1 MAGTW
6 GLARTAER
14 GSDGSSALLAAPGQ
28 ITSSLLGRP
37 LRAPRTRE
45 GDGAKLCQAGTVWG
59 AVRTR
64 GRGAGGSAP
73 PACSA
78 GSSCIC
84 RCPVFPARRP
94 LPGLHIRPPEKLK
107 RPRSLGPFWGR
118 AGAHWEGSDCCP
130 GEPDVQP
137 GGARRSPGGLAIAHG
152 RLGGPGWGPGSAFRH
167 IPSDTE
173 AAPHEAVT
181 DPKPAWAGDGLRA
194 CQERRLSLG
203 PSRGDGQRPGI
214 LAKLRPGGQTRT
226 HLPRCL
232 GFLPL
237 HGDTPD
243 ASAGSAREGR

>member
-1 MAGTW
+1 MGVAWARGWQRAGQSVQCWVRQRTSRQACGTLAAGQEVEGTW

-73 PACSA
+73 PSPGLLCREQLRLQVSGVPGSA
-78 GSSCIC
+78 
-84 RCPVFPARRP
+84 A
-94 LPGLHIRPPEKLK
+94 LPGLHIRPLEKLK
-107 RPRSLGPFWGR
+107 RPRSLGPSWGR

-137 GGARRSPGGLAIAHG
+137 GGARRSPGGLAVGSTRPTRGAWV
-152 RLGGPGWGPGSAFRH
+152 GPGLRISPHSQRH
-167 IPSDTE
+167 
-173 AAPHEAVT
+173 
-181 DPKPAWAGDGLRA
+181 
-194 CQERRLSLG
+194 
-203 PSRGDGQRPGI
+203 RGCT
-214 LAKLRPGGQTRT
+214 A
-226 HLPRCL
+226 
-232 GFLPL
+232 
-237 HGDTPD
+237 
-243 ASAGSAREGR
+243 